1 MNKNCPHKSF
11 WKTNSIVT
19 YVIVITM
26 LGALKTITTWFCN
39 SVDNKI
45 HNQKT
50 IRNSVNFFIPCML
63 VTMIDIERTNFYAW
77 TKNQVNFMPTCM
89 IKQTIEFK
97 QVISPSFLL
106 LNKLHNELN
115 VHQCM
120 WISYEFYLRKT

>member
-1 MNKNCPHKSF
+1 MNKNYPHKSF

-63 VTMIDIERTNFYAW
+63 VIMIEIERTNFYSW
-77 TKNQVNFMPTCM
+77 TKNQVSFMPTCM

-97 QVISPSFLL
+97 QT
-106 LNKLHNELN
+106 
-115 VHQCM
+115 C
-120 WISYEFYLRKT
+120 